1 MALRKESP
9 PRVGAVRP
17 SQLTFSHGVG
27 SLVDLPNFTVVVS
40 GLDAWR
46 QDDQAVIPEERLLA
60 AVAATDGLGKVAELR
75 AAPWIEETNNPFEEW
90 ARTGVPVYPF
100 PRWLRCTRCNM
111 LARIDSGLFERK
123 ANPYRPDLTRY
134 VHKGCQMK
142 GKPPLAI
149 PARFVTACEDGHL
162 DEFPWVEFC
171 HKTVGACSGKP
182 MLRMN
187 EIGSGT
193 RSTEVQIECRTCG
206 AKMHMSQAFGEPG
219 KRTMPG
225 CRGRHP
231 HMRWF
236 DPEGCANQVRALL
249 LGASNAWF
257 ADTKRALSIP
267 RTSDPMEQLVDEV
280 WDVLDDVGDR
290 SDLDG
295 AVKWNETLKKRLG
308 GTDLDAVWRAVEARR
323 AAGADPDDVLDLH
336 RPEWE
341 TLTDPQSAQSLFSA
355 DFRVESVAVP
365 AQFGGRIEA
374 VVLAHRLR
382 EVVAL
387 CGFTRIE
394 GPDSGVADDVTA
406 RRSAPLT
413 LEPRWV
419 PATEVRGEGIFVQ
432 LPEDAVDSWTGRV
445 AGTPRIEALRAS
457 YQRWRKRR
465 GLDPAVGWKG
475 ERYLLLHSLA
485 HALVNAVALECGYG
499 AASIRE
505 RIYCEEPGG
514 ERPPMA
520 GILLYTSAPDSEGTL
535 GGLVSL
541 GRPER
546 FGRILAQ
553 ALDRCRLCSSDPHC
567 GEHCPTDTE
576 ESLHLGACHA
586 CLFVPETSCDSG
598 NRYLDR
604 ALLVDTIGGDHLEY
618 FA

>member
-1 MALRKESP
+1 MAVRKEGP

-27 SLVDLPNFTVVVS
+27 SLVDLPNFTVVVG

-46 QDDQAVIPEERLLA
+46 EDDQAVIVEERLLA
-60 AVAATDGLGKVAELR
+60 AVRASDGLGRVAEMR
-75 AAPWIEETNNPFEEW
+75 TAPWMEETNNAFEEW

-111 LARIDSGLFERK
+111 LARIDSQLFDRK

-134 VHKGCQMK
+134 VHKSCQMK
-142 GKPPLAI
+142 GKPPLAV

-171 HKTVGACSGKP
+171 HKTAGGCSGKP

-193 RSTEVQIECRTCG
+193 RSTEVLVECRTCG
-206 AKMHMSQAFGEPG
+206 AKNHLSQAFGEPG
-219 KRTMPG
+219 RRTMPG

-231 HMRWF
+231 HLRWF
-236 DPEGCANQVRALL
+236 DPDGCTHQVRALL

-257 ADTKRALSIP
+257 ADTRRALSIP
-267 RTSDPMEQLVDEV
+267 RTPDPVGQLVDEL
-280 WDVLDDVGDR
+280 WDRLDGVAGR
-290 SDLDG
+290 GDLDG
-295 AVKWNETLKKRLG
+295 AVKWNDTLSKRLG
-308 GTDLDAVWRAVEARR
+308 GTDLDAVWAAVEARR
-323 AAGADPDDVLDLH
+323 SATGVADDVLDLH
-336 RPEWE
+336 RPEWD
-341 TLTDPQSAQSLFSA
+341 TLTDPQRAQTLFGP
-355 DFRVESVAVP
+355 DFRVEAVAVP
-365 AQFGGRIEA
+365 AEHAAQVDA

-394 GPDSGVADDVTA
+394 GPDSGVADDVA
-406 RRSAPLT
+406 PNRSAPLA
-413 LEPRWV
+413 LDPKWV

-432 LPEDAVDSWTGRV
+432 LAEDAVEAWVAQV
-445 AGTPRIEALRAS
+445 AGTPRIESLRSS

-465 GLDPAVGWKG
+465 GLDPSVGWKG
-475 ERYLLLHSLA
+475 ERHLLLHSLA
-485 HALVNAVALECGYG
+485 HALINEVALECGYG

-514 ERPPMA
+514 EGPPMA

-541 GRPER
+541 GRPQR
-546 FGRILAQ
+546 FGPILAQ

-567 GEHCPTDTE
+567 AEHHPTETE
-576 ESLHLGACHA
+576 DVLHLGACHA

-604 ALLVDTIGGDHLEY
+604 ALLVDTMSGDRLGF